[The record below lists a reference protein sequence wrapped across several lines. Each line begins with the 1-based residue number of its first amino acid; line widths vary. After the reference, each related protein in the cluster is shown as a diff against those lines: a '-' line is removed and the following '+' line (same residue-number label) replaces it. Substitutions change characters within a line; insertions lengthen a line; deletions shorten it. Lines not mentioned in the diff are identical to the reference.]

1 CSSDLSCLS
10 FLFRHFSVVFFH
22 VMTCWHL
29 FTNFHTIFIAVN
41 LCYISR
47 FDNFM
52 VYSMYQISSSLP
64 HFLAEIGG
72 GFFYFPCLLLY
83 YFSDLKSTRLN
94 SSHVS

>member
-1 CSSDLSCLS
+1 S

-47 FDNFM
+47 FDNFI
-52 VYSMYQISSSLP
+52 VYSMYKFSLYFP
-64 HFLAEIGG
+64 HFFVDIGR
-72 GFFYFPCLLLY
+72 FFLYFLCLY
-83 YFSDLKSTRLN
+83 YYYFTSFFFLSLLPADIFSPTITPFS
-94 SSHVS
+94 